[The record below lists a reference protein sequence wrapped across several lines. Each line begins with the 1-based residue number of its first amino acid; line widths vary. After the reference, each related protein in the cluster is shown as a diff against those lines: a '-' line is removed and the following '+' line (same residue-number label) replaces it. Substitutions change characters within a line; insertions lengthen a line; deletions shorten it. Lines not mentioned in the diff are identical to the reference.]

1 MTVMRDA
8 TPVSAAVPDTL
19 APSATDVRWRTTT
32 MVAFRLCFV
41 YFGLYILS
49 TQMISSMGPLP
60 IRIPPLRALPP
71 VRDAFLWVG
80 AHVLRISAPISI
92 AGSGS
97 GDKLI
102 DWVQTFSLVL
112 AAAAGT
118 AIWSVIDR
126 RRANYVRVNTWFRVF
141 MRFAL
146 GTTMVTYGMSKVI
159 PLQMPVVFLTRLVE
173 PFGHF
178 SPMGVLWTS
187 IGAAPAYES
196 FVGCAEL
203 AGGALLFMPRTTLL
217 GALICLMDAIAVFT
231 LNMTYDVPVKLFSL
245 HLILLSLVLLAPNVR
260 PLLDLVLLN
269 RSASASAEPPLGRTR
284 RSRRIW
290 TGLLAAYGVYFVLLV
305 AAGDISAWSQFG
317 GGAPKSPLFGI
328 WDVEQMSIDG
338 QEHPPLLT
346 DRDRWRRVIIQQ
358 PTAVAFQRMDDSFE
372 RYAAVIDS
380 DRKTIAVTVA
390 ATKTT
395 STLSFARPTPEQLT
409 IDGPINGRT
418 VHLELK
424 LHDLNSFLLQSRGFN
439 WVQEV
444 PFNR

>member
-1 MTVMRDA
+1 
-8 TPVSAAVPDTL
+8 
-19 APSATDVRWRTTT
+19 
-32 MVAFRLCFV
+32 
-41 YFGLYILS
+41 LYVVT
-49 TQMISSMGPLP
+49 TQMISSMVILP
-60 IRIPPLRALPP
+60 GARIPSLSVLAF

-80 AHVLRISAPISI
+80 ANVLRIGTPINI

-97 GDKLI
+97 GDKLL
-102 DWVQTFSLVL
+102 DWVQAFSLVL
-112 AAAAGT
+112 VSVGAAV
-118 AIWSVIDR
+118 IWSLLDR
-126 RRANYVRVNTWFRVF
+126 RRANYTRLNSWFRVF
-141 MRFAL
+141 VRFAL

-173 PFGHF
+173 PFGNF

-203 AGGALLFMPRTTLL
+203 AGGALLFVPRTTLL
-217 GALICLMDAIAVFT
+217 GALICLMDAIAIFT

-245 HLILLSLVLLAPNVR
+245 HLILLSLFLVAPNVR
-260 PLLDLVLLN
+260 PLLDLLLLN
-269 RSASASAEPPLGRTR
+269 RRASASAEPPLGRTR

-290 TGLLAAYGVYFVLLV
+290 TGVQVDYGAYVVLLIGIADV
-305 AAGDISAWSQFG
+305 SAWTLVG
-317 GGAPKSPLFGI
+317 GGAPKSPFFGV

-338 QEHPPLLT
+338 QDHPPLLT
-346 DRDRWRRVIIQQ
+346 DRDRWRRVIFQT

-372 RYAAVIDS
+372 RYGAAIDA
-380 DRKTIAVTVA
+380 DRKTIAVTLA

-395 STLSFARPTPEQLT
+395 STLSFARPIPEQL
-409 IDGPINGRT
+409 ILDGPINGRA

-424 LHDLNSFLLQSRGFN
+424 LRDLNSFLVTTRGFN